1 MNIWGLFLD
10 EFFQWIYQHYGLDKF
25 DITKI
30 LDPKGDFVD
39 VGEEFVVVENVTVDL
54 YGFG

>member
-1 MNIWGLFLD
+1 MNIRGLFLD
-10 EFFQWIYQHYGLDKF
+10 KFFQLIYWHHGLDKF